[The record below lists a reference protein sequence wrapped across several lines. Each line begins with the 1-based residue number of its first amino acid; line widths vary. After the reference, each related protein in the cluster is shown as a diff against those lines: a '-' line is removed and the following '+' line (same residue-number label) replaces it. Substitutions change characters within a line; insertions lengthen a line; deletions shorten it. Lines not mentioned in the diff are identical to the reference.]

1 MAEALIGG
9 LISKGVFE
17 AGSII
22 ACAPSEKTRN
32 HVAGT
37 YGIEMFATAAEVTA
51 RSDLLV
57 LAVKPKHVLGV
68 LSEEGVEIGAGKTLI
83 SIVAGLTIDA
93 LKWAAYTY
101 VVAAL
106 GSLATLFYYIGLARR
121 D

>member
-1 MAEALIGG
+1 MERKTIGFIGAGKMAEALIGG

-68 LSEEGVEIGAGKTLI
+68 LSP
-83 SIVAGLTIDA
+83 
-93 LKWAAYTY
+93 Y
-101 VVAAL
+101 
-106 GSLATLFYYIGLARR
+106 R
-121 D
+121 